1 MSSSSPM
8 DPSKISS
15 IVADGNEM
23 RRIDLEV
30 SEVLSITRVQE
41 VASTRLADL
50 ITYHLGLNVG
60 ETTPVVVVVGKGN
73 NGANGIAAARHLVG
87 RFGRGNITVLLGV
100 PNDQMNDMPRE
111 QLKLYEHFGGRTVS
125 WTGKEDQEGLMASLI
140 AKEGTII
147 VDGLLGTGIAKP
159 PRSNIKDVIEW
170 VNSTSLPVLAL
181 DVPSGLNHVTGEVLE
196 PCIRAKWT
204 FNFHILK
211 SGQVAPSARNVI
223 GELWTADTDLTYTS
237 WEEAG
242 VKPEAIQELYSAGPI
257 RRVF

>member
-1 MSSSSPM
+1 MSLL

-15 IVADGNEM
+15 VVADGQEM

-30 SEVLSITRVQE
+30 SDVLSITRVQE

-50 ITYHLGLNVG
+50 LTYHLGLDKA
-60 ETTPVVVVVGKGN
+60 EPILFVVGKGN

-87 RFGRGNITVLLGV
+87 RGRKNVKVLLGFSREE
-100 PNDQMNDMPRE
+100 MNDMPRE
-111 QLKLYEHFGGRTVS
+111 QLKLYEHFGG
-125 WTGKEDQEGLMASLI
+125 MALLWKDDKDAMVPSLT
-140 AKEGTII
+140 AKGGII
-147 VDGLLGTGIAKP
+147 VDGLLGTGISKP
-159 PRSNIKDVIEW
+159 PRGVIKDLVEW
-170 VNSTSLPVLAL
+170 VNGTLLPVVAL

-204 FNFHILK
+204 YNFHILK
-211 SGQVAPSARNVI
+211 TGQVVDSARAVI
-223 GELWTADTDLTYTS
+223 GELWTADTDLTYTA

-242 VKPEAIQELYSAGPI
+242 VKTESIQELFATGPI